1 MHDLARLVKHLHLL
15 LRVGVI
21 GEHVDMGNY
30 VVGQLECELAD
41 RRLPAGAQLGIL
53 RDQFVHRRGACPAGR
68 LVGRNV
74 YAADVREILDRLQRH
89 DHLDRRAVGVGDNA
103 ARSVLRIAGID
114 LGHHQ
119 GHIGIHAEGA
129 RIVDHNGSMPG
140 DRLCKLARC
149 PGTGR
154 RQGEIHP
161 LEIVVVLQQLDGN
174 IFSAE
179 FVRPSR
185 TAFRTEQQQGVD
197 PQVAFLQ
204 NFQKFL
210 AHSPAGAHNR
220 NFHVDIVKK

>member
-1 MHDLARLVKHLHLL
+1 MA
-15 LRVGVI
+15 
-21 GEHVDMGNY
+21 
-30 VVGQLECELAD
+30 
-41 RRLPAGAQLGIL
+41 
-53 RDQFVHRRGACPAGR
+53 
-68 LVGRNV
+68 
-74 YAADVREILDRLQRH
+74 
-89 DHLDRRAVGVGDNA
+89 
-103 ARSVLRIAGID
+103 
-114 LGHHQ
+114 
-119 GHIGIHAEGA
+119 
-129 RIVDHNGSMPG
+129 
-140 DRLCKLARC
+140 

>member
-1 MHDLARLVKHLHLL
+1 M
-15 LRVGVI
+15 
-21 GEHVDMGNY
+21 
-30 VVGQLECELAD
+30 
-41 RRLPAGAQLGIL
+41 
-53 RDQFVHRRGACPAGR
+53 
-68 LVGRNV
+68 